1 MYICIMIKGFRYRI
15 YPNKKQTQ
23 QLNEMLGNA
32 RFVYNWALDR
42 RIKEYQA
49 EKKSVS
55 AFTLMTELTQLKKQE
70 EHNWLT
76 LSVAQSLQQSIVNMD
91 KAFTRFFKQKK
102 GFPKFKSKHIGTH
115 HVGFPQNTKVD
126 FEASKISL
134 PKLGCVKTKISREF
148 DGNIKT
154 STIEKTP
161 TNKFF
166 ISITVELPDFKV
178 KQKLISKTKAVGI
191 DTGIKT
197 TLSDGTEIENP
208 KHLKSSIQRLK
219 VLQRRAS
226 KKQKGSSNRKKA
238 NLKVAILHEKIS
250 NQRLDFLH
258 KTTTA
263 IAKQYDTVACENLNI
278 AGMMKNRKLAQS
290 IADLGLGRFYT
301 LLEYKMKEQGGNYLE
316 IGRFEPSSKMCG
328 CGVINKEL
336 KLSDRTWLCKSCG
349 SINDRD
355 ILAANNIL
363 KFALN
368 PKNKTTDGMS
378 GIAYGDAGVSQVEEV
393 GTVDGRSLRP

>member
-1 MYICIMIKGFRYRI
+1 MIKGFRYRI
-15 YPNKKQTQ
+15 YPNNEQTQ
-23 QLNEMLGNA
+23 QINQMLGNA

-49 EKKSVS
+49 EKKSIS
-55 AFTLMTELTQLKKQE
+55 AFTLMTELTQLKKQNE
-70 EHNWLT
+70 VEWLN

-115 HVGFPQNTKVD
+115 HVGFPQNTKID
-126 FEASKISL
+126 FEGNKVSL
-134 PKLGCVKTKISREF
+134 PKIGWVKTKISRLF
-148 DGNIKT
+148 DGEIKT

-161 TNKFF
+161 TNKYF
-166 ISITVELPDFKV
+166 ISITVELPTITV
-178 KQKLISKTKAVGI
+178 KQKPISKNNAIGI

-197 TLSDGTEIENP
+197 FATYSDGTEIENP
-208 KHLKSSIQRLK
+208 KHLKSSIKRLK

-238 NLKVAILHEKIS
+238 NLKVARLHEQIS

-278 AGMMKNRKLAQS
+278 AGMVKNHKLAQS
-290 IADLGLGRFYT
+290 ISDLGLGRFYT
-301 LLEYKMKEQGGNYLE
+301 LLKYKMNERGGNYLE

-336 KLSDRTWLCKSCG
+336 TLFDRIWTCKSCG

-363 KFALN
+363 KFALV
-368 PKNKTTDGMS
+368 KVKTDGMS
-378 GIAYGDAGVSQVEEV
+378 GIAYGSAGISQADEV
-393 GTVDGRSLRP
+393 GTIDGRSLRS

>member
-1 MYICIMIKGFRYRI
+1 MIRGFRYRI
-15 YPNKKQTQ
+15 YPNKEQEQ
-23 QLNEMLGNA
+23 QLNQMLVNA

-42 RIKEYQA
+42 RIKEYQS
-49 EKKSVS
+49 EKKSIS

-70 EHNWLT
+70 QYDWLN

-102 GFPKFKSKHIGTH
+102 GFPKFKSKHVGTH
-115 HVGFPQNTKVD
+115 HVGFPQNTKID
-126 FEASKISL
+126 FEAGKVSL
-134 PKLGCVKTKISREF
+134 PKLGWVKTKISREF
-148 DGNIKT
+148 YGNIKA

-166 ISITVELPDFKV
+166 ISITVELPDVEV
-178 KQKLISKTKAVGI
+178 KQKPISNKNAVGI

-197 TLSDGTEIENP
+197 FATLSDGTEIENP
-208 KHLKSSIQRLK
+208 KHLKNNLQRLK
-219 VLQRRAS
+219 ALQRRAS
-226 KKQKGSSNRKKA
+226 KKQKGSANRKKA
-238 NLKVAILHEKIS
+238 NLQVARLHEKIA

-278 AGMMKNRKLAQS
+278 SGMLRNHKLAQS
-290 IADLGLGRFYT
+290 IADLGLGNFYT
-301 LLEYKMKEQGGNYLE
+301 LLQYKMAEQGGNYLE

-328 CGVINKEL
+328 RGAINKNL
-336 KLSDRTWLCKSCG
+336 KLSDREWVCPECG
-349 SINDRD
+349 IINQRD
-355 ILAANNIL
+355 GLAAKNIL

-368 PKNKTTDGMS
+368 PKNKS
-378 GIAYGDAGVSQVEEV
+378 GQVLSDEPMEMLALV
-393 GTVDGRSLRP
+393 RSMK

>member
-1 MYICIMIKGFRYRI
+1 MIRGYKYRI
-15 YPNKKQTQ
+15 YPNKEQEQ
-23 QLNEMLGNA
+23 QLNQMLGNA

-42 RIKEYQA
+42 RIKEYQS
-49 EKKSVS
+49 EKKSIS

-70 EHNWLT
+70 EYEWLN
-76 LSVAQSLQQSIVNMD
+76 LSVAQSLQQSVVNMD

-102 GFPKFKSKHIGTH
+102 GFPKFKSKHVGTH
-115 HVGFPQNTKVD
+115 HVGFPQNTKIN
-126 FEASKISL
+126 FETSKVSL
-134 PKLGCVKTKISREF
+134 PKLGWVKTKISREF
-148 DGNIKT
+148 DGVIKT

-166 ISITVELPDFKV
+166 ISITVEIADIKV
-178 KQKLISKTKAVGI
+178 KQKPISKNNAVGI

-197 TLSDGTEIENP
+197 FATLSDGTEIENP

-238 NLKVAILHEKIS
+238 NLKVALLHEKIS

-278 AGMMKNRKLAQS
+278 SGMMRNHKLAQS

-301 LLEYKMKEQGGNYLE
+301 LMQYKMQEQGGNYLE
-316 IGRFEPSSKMCG
+316 IGRFEPSSRMCG

-336 KLSDRTWLCKSCG
+336 KLSDRTWTCKSCG
-349 SINDRD
+349 SINERD

-378 GIAYGDAGVSQVEEV
+378 GIACGDVGVSQVDEA
-393 GTVDGRSLRP
+393 GTVLGRSLRS